1 MKDEVTRNFIITD
14 KGRENGIT
22 SDSIAREASHIVCAS
37 QYDYFGQVD
46 IYASSY
52 FKNNCLVGVSIT
64 AKGSVIDNFI
74 GWRVKNG
81 YLIED
86 KS

>member
-14 KGRENGIT
+14 KGRKNGIT

-64 AKGSVIDNFI
+64 AENIVIDNFI
-74 GWRVKNG
+74 DHHIEYG